1 MISSPQR
8 RGLQRHGTQGR
19 GTTTPKS
26 ARLLRWQM
34 LTVALMLVGY
44 SGYYLCRSNFSV
56 ALPLI
61 ADELAARGLAPDVA
75 RIRLGTIA
83 SLGVMAYAA
92 GKFPAGAISDFLGGR
107 RNFLG
112 GMIGSVAFTLLFALA
127 GGLPLFTL
135 AWTGNRFVQSL
146 GWVGMVKVSS
156 RWFSYHSYG
165 TVMGIISL
173 SYLFGDAASRS
184 FMAWLIGHGLGWRG
198 IFLVAAGTLLTL
210 FLINLVL
217 LRENPGAVGES
228 EPEGNPLAI
237 VTGAT
242 AETGRVAEKD
252 QQASLKS
259 LWHSLRLLFGNY
271 GFCLVC
277 VLSFGFTLVRET
289 FNLWTPTYFIQA
301 LGLSKADAAQQ
312 SALFPLFGG
321 ISVLLAGFISDRLG
335 QTGRAAIIFYGLLLT
350 GAVLFGLGHFAF
362 GSSRVLPVALVALV
376 AFLMI
381 GPYSYLAGAIA
392 LDLGG
397 KQRSATASGMI
408 DGVGYV
414 GGILAGDSVARVS
427 IAYGWKGAFTMLAV
441 VVWFSGVAAL
451 LYLRSFRSKTLIPA
465 IAEES

>member
-8 RGLQRHGTQGR
+8 WGTMTAKPGR
-19 GTTTPKS
+19 
-26 ARLLRWQM
+26 LFRWQV

-61 ADELAARGLAPDVA
+61 ADELAARGLAPDVT

-92 GKFPAGAISDFLGGR
+92 GKFPAGAISDFFGGR

-135 AWTGNRFVQSL
+135 AWIGNRFVQSL

-165 TVMGIISL
+165 TVMGIMSL
-173 SYLFGDAASRS
+173 SFLFGDAVSRS

-198 IFLVAAGTLLTL
+198 IFMVAGGTLLLL

-217 LRENPGAVGES
+217 LKENPGAVGET

-237 VTGAT
+237 VTDLGT
-242 AETGRVAEKD
+242 ELDGQGSQVDKWHH
-252 QQASLKS
+252 
-259 LWHSLRLLFGNY
+259 LWPLFTNY
-271 GFCLVC
+271 GFWLVC
-277 VLSFGFTLVRET
+277 VLSFGVTLVRET

-301 LGLSKADAAQQ
+301 VGLSKANAAQQ

-321 ISVLLAGFISDRLG
+321 LSVLLAGYVSDRLG
-335 QTGRAAIIFYGLLLT
+335 QGGRAAIIFYGLLLT
-350 GAVLFGLGHFAF
+350 GAVLFGLGYFQF
-362 GSSRVLPVALVALV
+362 GSSRILPVALVTLV

-397 KQRSATASGMI
+397 KQGSATTSGMI
-408 DGVGYV
+408 DGIGYL

-427 IAYGWKGAFTMLAV
+427 VTYGWKGAFAILAV
-441 VVWFSGVAAL
+441 VVWLSSLAAF
-451 LYLRSFRSKTLIPA
+451 LYRHSLRTKSMIPA
-465 IAEES
+465 VVEES